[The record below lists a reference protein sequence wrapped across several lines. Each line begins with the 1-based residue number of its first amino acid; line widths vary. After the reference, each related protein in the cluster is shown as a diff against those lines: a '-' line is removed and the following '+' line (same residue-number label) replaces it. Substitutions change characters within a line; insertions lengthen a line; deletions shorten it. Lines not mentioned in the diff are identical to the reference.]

1 MNRILTRPDPDAE
14 TVLNFVNAEFVIK
27 DVTLEEIDWV
37 ASSNNCARL
46 YEPLKDEKIEDYHQ
60 SMVRGD
66 VFPMTVLESSAKGL
80 VILGGNQR
88 MSAMKRMAGTGVI
101 VVAAYVVRPL
111 AEHTR
116 DVVIRSLNSRHG
128 WGSEKEERIVHAVY
142 MVQKHGIAVSDAA
155 KLMVVSESIILDRLR
170 AEAVR
175 VNLARKGVDASKL
188 PTSSLVAL
196 ARVKNEKA
204 LIALASTAVKQKAT
218 APQIAATAK
227 AVEAATSIGEVNKI
241 VKQFDTELQSSV
253 KAEVKSAGKIK
264 RPRRDKF
271 LRYMETLSHF
281 LERENDGT
289 GFSTLAELQC
299 SGDDLDKVR
308 AMAAKIMI
316 RLKVITEVNDV

>member
-1 MNRILTRPDPDAE
+1 MNRISTRPDPDAE
-14 TVLNFVNAEFVIK
+14 TVLNFVNAEFVVK

-60 SMVRGD
+60 SMSRGD
-66 VFPMTVLESSAKGL
+66 IFPMTVLESTAKGL

-88 MSAMKRMAGTGVI
+88 MSAMKRLTGEPI

-111 AEHTR
+111 AEHMR

-155 KLMVVSESIILDRLR
+155 KLMVVSESIILDRMR
-170 AEAVR
+170 AESVR
-175 VNLARKGVDASKL
+175 VNLARKGVDASKM

-253 KAEVKSAGKIK
+253 KAETKSASRIK
-264 RPRRDKF
+264 RPRRDRF

-289 GFSTLAELQC
+289 GFSTFAELQC

-308 AMAAKIMI
+308 AMAAKITI
-316 RLKVITEVNDV
+316 RLKVITEVHDV